1 MIISLEKPHQA
12 AAVEALLDTAFG
24 PDRFRKTTYRLREG
38 VDASPELSFVALET
52 GANGAETVV
61 GTVRYWPVM
70 IGGTPS
76 VMLGPIAVAPHLQ
89 GTGIGSKLIRIS
101 LNKAFSLGHRSVIL
115 VGDAPYY
122 NRFGFTRDLTLSM
135 YLPGPVDPA
144 RFLGLELVAGALNGV
159 GGMVERALPAEEP
172 VAAAPSAMPLAIP
185 TQVYRP
191 MRRRRSV

>member
-1 MIISLEKPHQA
+1 MILTLEKPHQA
-12 AAVEALLDTAFG
+12 ADVEALLDIAFG

-38 VDASPELSFVALET
+38 VAALPDLSYVALET
-52 GANGAETVV
+52 GADGKDVVV

-89 GTGIGSKLIRIS
+89 GTGVGSKLIRIS
-101 LNKAFSLGHRSVIL
+101 LNKAFALGHRSVIL

-122 NRFGFTRDLTLSM
+122 NRFGFTRDLTLAM
-135 YLPGPVDPA
+135 HLPGPVDPA
-144 RFLGLELVAGALNGV
+144 RFLGLELVEGALAGV
-159 GGMVERALPAEEP
+159 GGMVERALPVEP
-172 VAAAPSAMPLAIP
+172 VAAASKAVPLAIP